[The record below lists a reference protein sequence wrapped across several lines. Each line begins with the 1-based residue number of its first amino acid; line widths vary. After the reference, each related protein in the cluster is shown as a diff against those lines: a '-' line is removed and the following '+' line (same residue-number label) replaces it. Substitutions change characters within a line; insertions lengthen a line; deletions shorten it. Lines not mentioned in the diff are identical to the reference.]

1 MKRIYL
7 PIDGSECS
15 NRAIEYCAKLATKLK
30 SDIIMIYVIEAKKIN
45 YPEFFSGSM
54 GGELVEK
61 LHETAKKLATEIL
74 DNGKKTILSIDKNL
88 EPQIS
93 LEILSGDPA
102 EMITSMANEDDV
114 DLIVMGSSGMGSGIK
129 NMLLGSVTNKVI
141 HNTDIPVL
149 VIK

>member
-15 NRAIEYCAKLATKLK
+15 NRAIEYCAKLAPKLK
-30 SDIIMIYVIEAKKIN
+30 SEIIMIYVIEAKKIN

-61 LHETAKKLATEIL
+61 LQETAKNLASEIL
-74 DNGKKTILSIDKNL
+74 NTGKKRILSIDNTL
-88 EPQIS
+88 EPKIS
-93 LEILSGDPA
+93 LKILSGDPA
-102 EMITSMANEDDV
+102 ELITSTAKEDDA